1 MKAKTNG
8 NPTWKDIQ
16 DAYKLKHDVEERCAV
31 CGAEM
36 DKGVCKNKMTAPTNA
51 CEGCPNYG
59 VKLQS
64 ERDRVLDEKIASRYK
79 ALLICCMD
87 TIEDI
92 RRKYEIAPKS
102 CKSCSAYDLC
112 EELRQNK
119 TDPVFISCNTPAHA
133 FRLDLKNEQSEQYCL
148 WTEDDDGIYQTSCL
162 HSFEFMNGNPE
173 LNGMKFCPYCGKLI
187 RQVGE
192 P

>member
-64 ERDRVLDEKIASRYK
+64 ERDRVLDEV
-79 ALLICCMD
+79 LQLPQ
-87 TIEDI
+87 
-92 RRKYEIAPKS
+92 RREQPNGSMYIYVNDVK
-102 CKSCSAYDLC
+102 
-112 EELRQNK
+112 ELRQK
-119 TDPVFISCNTPAHA
+119 AGD
-133 FRLDLKNEQSEQYCL
+133 
-148 WTEDDDGIYQTSCL
+148 
-162 HSFEFMNGNPE
+162 
-173 LNGMKFCPYCGKLI
+173 
-187 RQVGE
+187 
-192 P
+192 

>member
-16 DAYKLKHDVEERCAV
+16 DAYKLKHDVAERCAV

-64 ERDRVLDEKIASRYK
+64 ERDRVLDDLQRFVREDRSVNFQIGKRLVLNKIA
-79 ALLICCMD
+79 
-87 TIEDI
+87 
-92 RRKYEIAPKS
+92 
-102 CKSCSAYDLC
+102 
-112 EELRQNK
+112 ELRAGS
-119 TDPVFISCNTPAHA
+119 P
-133 FRLDLKNEQSEQYCL
+133 
-148 WTEDDDGIYQTSCL
+148 
-162 HSFEFMNGNPE
+162 
-173 LNGMKFCPYCGKLI
+173 
-187 RQVGE
+187 
-192 P
+192 

>member
-64 ERDRVLDEKIASRYK
+64 ERDRVLDDLQRFVREDRSVNFQIGKRLVLNKIA
-79 ALLICCMD
+79 
-87 TIEDI
+87 
-92 RRKYEIAPKS
+92 
-102 CKSCSAYDLC
+102 
-112 EELRQNK
+112 ELRAGS
-119 TDPVFISCNTPAHA
+119 P
-133 FRLDLKNEQSEQYCL
+133 
-148 WTEDDDGIYQTSCL
+148 
-162 HSFEFMNGNPE
+162 
-173 LNGMKFCPYCGKLI
+173 
-187 RQVGE
+187 
-192 P
+192 